1 MNSVNDAFQGIS
13 NQFDITAQMHVGKIF
28 IALIVAMIMGFILS
42 KIYKLYFGSSEPTD
56 YGIGNSFLLM
66 MPAVTSIFILIQFS
80 LPLSLGLLGALSFVR
95 FRTPVKRAE
104 DISFI
109 LLAISISLSCAVQ
122 YYHVAMFLML
132 IVAVYATVRTRISM
146 FNLFD
151 NGATLITIRDKNLIN
166 FSDVI
171 NGLPKKFGKASI
183 VNSQNSDNYCSIV
196 FTIKGHNT
204 SEHSELTNSL
214 RNCLDDSVSIDIFY
228 PGNEVTA

>member
-1 MNSVNDAFQGIS
+1 MGNVNNLLQEIS
-13 NQFDITAQMHVGKIF
+13 NQFNITGQMHTGGIF
-28 IALIVAMIMGFILS
+28 AALLIAMIMGFILS

-66 MPAVTSIFILIQFS
+66 MPAVTSIFILIQYS

-122 YYHVAMFLML
+122 FYHVATFLMV
-132 IVAVYATVRTRISM
+132 IVAIYATVRTRVSA

-151 NGATLITIRDKNLIN
+151 SGSTLVTIRDKKLIN

-171 NGLPKKFGKASI
+171 NGLPSKFGTPNI

-196 FTIKGHNT
+196 FTIRGNKASMHF
-204 SEHSELTNSL
+204 ELTNL
-214 RNCLDDSVSIDIFY
+214 LKGCLQESTSIDIFY
-228 PGNEVTA
+228 PGNEITA

>member
-1 MNSVNDAFQGIS
+1 MDSVNDAFQEVS
-13 NQFDITAQMHVGKIF
+13 KQFDITSQIHVGKIF
-28 IALIVAMIMGFILS
+28 LALIVAMIMGFILS
-42 KIYKLYFGSSEPTD
+42 KIYKLYFGTSEPTD

-109 LLAISISLSCAVQ
+109 LVAISISLSCAVH
-122 YYHVAMFLML
+122 YYHVAVFLMI
-132 IVAVYATVRTRISM
+132 IVAIYATIRTRISM

-151 NGATLITIRDKNLIN
+151 NGATLITIRDKNSIN
-166 FSDVI
+166 FSDII

-183 VNSQNSDNYCSIV
+183 VNSQNSDNQCSIV
-196 FTIKGHNT
+196 FTIKGHNANT
-204 SEHSELTNSL
+204 HYELTNAL
-214 RNCLDDSVSIDIFY
+214 RNCVHESASIDIFY